1 MREAI
6 GFVAVII
13 TVITTNIWL
22 YNSLH
27 AGMDDLEEALEG
39 VGIELIGNSSEIC
52 D

>member
-1 MREAI
+1 MKEAI
-6 GFVAVII
+6 GFIAVII

-39 VGIELIGNSSEIC
+39 VRIELISISSEIC